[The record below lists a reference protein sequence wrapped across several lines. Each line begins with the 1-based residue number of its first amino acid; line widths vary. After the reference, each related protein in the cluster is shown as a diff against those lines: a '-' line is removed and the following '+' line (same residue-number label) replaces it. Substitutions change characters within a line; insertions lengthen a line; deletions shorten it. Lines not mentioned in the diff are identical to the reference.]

1 MLVQMALTSLM
12 RFDDE
17 MVMPPE
23 MKFSKRER
31 EIEMDCGREDVSGN
45 SDHSLDLR
53 EYR

>member
-12 RFDDE
+12 RLEDE

-31 EIEMDCGREDVSGN
+31 KF
-45 SDHSLDLR
+45 
-53 EYR
+53 